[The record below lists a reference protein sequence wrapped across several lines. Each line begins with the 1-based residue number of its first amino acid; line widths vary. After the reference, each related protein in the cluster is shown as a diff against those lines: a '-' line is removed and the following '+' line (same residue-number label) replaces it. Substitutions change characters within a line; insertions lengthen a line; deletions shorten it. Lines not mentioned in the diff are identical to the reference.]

1 MSEPNEFPF
10 FSVESEIPLVNHEI
24 ENPTA
29 EIGVL
34 ETFANLPTALASTL
48 EKQGITIPTEIQAR
62 AIPAALAGRSLLA
75 QSHTGSGKTLA
86 FGIPL
91 ALLLKER
98 KHRGNV
104 GALVLTPTRELAT
117 QVSRVF
123 ETTLSALHLRT
134 LPITGG
140 ASYGKQKGALK
151 AGVDIVVGTPGRI
164 VDLINQQ
171 VLLLEDVQILV
182 LDEVDQMLDQGFAD
196 DLEKIREQIGQTKQT
211 LFFSATLNK
220 DIRKLARGILK
231 DPIEITTNSKEAQS
245 PSTISH
251 SYLEVRNGAEQRAL
265 VNALMYH
272 NPEQALI
279 FCKTKQECAELTD
292 SLLKR
297 GFHAEALHGDLSQQ
311 DRNAALDR
319 FRSRRL
325 QYLIAT
331 NVAARGIDLQELP
344 LVVNFNVPYDV
355 ESYTH
360 RVGRTGRNGKPGMA
374 WTIVTPQSRRN
385 FEFIMRHMHLRPDLV
400 AVPNAS
406 EILHKAAENHITNL
420 QAPRTIPANRTA
432 EKAALRALE
441 KLSAEQKETLLLES
455 LVRQLERMETY
466 YSDEIVVTRPL
477 VDLDFVPGKKTF
489 SDRRGSGDRGDRGG
503 RDSRGARDDR
513 GPRTDRAAPRTDRAA
528 PRTDRAAPRTDRAA
542 PRTEQKKPF
551 KPFKKRQD

>member
-1 MSEPNEFPF
+1 
-10 FSVESEIPLVNHEI
+10 VKIESENTP
-24 ENPTA
+24 A
-29 EIGVL
+29 ETGVL
-34 ETFANLPTALASTL
+34 ETFANLPTALATAL

-62 AIPAALAGRSLLA
+62 AIPAALEGRSLLA

-123 ETTLSALHLRT
+123 ETTLNALHLRT

-164 VDLINQQ
+164 VDLINQNI
-171 VLLLEDVQILV
+171 LILEDVSILV
-182 LDEVDQMLDQGFAD
+182 LDEVDQMLDQGFAE
-196 DLEKIREQIGQTKQT
+196 DLEKIREKVGQSKQT

-231 DPIEITTNSKEAQS
+231 DPVEITTNSKEAAS

-251 SYLEVRNGAEQRAL
+251 MYFEVRNGAEQRAL

-272 NPEQALI
+272 SPEQALV
-279 FCKTKQECAELTD
+279 FCKTKQECADLTD

-319 FRSRRL
+319 FRTRRL

-331 NVAARGIDLQELP
+331 NVAARGIDLHELP
-344 LVVNFNVPYDV
+344 LVVNFNVPFDV
-355 ESYTH
+355 DSYTH
-360 RVGRTGRNGKPGMA
+360 RVGRTGRNGKLGSA
-374 WTIVTPQSRRN
+374 WTIVTPQTRRN
-385 FEFIMRHMHLRPDLV
+385 FEFIMRHMHLRPQIL
-400 AVPNAS
+400 AIPNAS

-420 QAPRTIPANRTA
+420 QTPRTTPANRTA
-432 EKAALRALE
+432 EKAAARALE
-441 KLSAEQKETLLLES
+441 KLSADEKEVLLKES

-466 YSDEIVVTRPL
+466 YNDEIVVTRPL
-477 VDLDFVPGKKTF
+477 VDLDFVPGKKPY
-489 SDRRGSGDRGDRGG
+489 SDKRS
-503 RDSRGARDDR
+503 SQKESR
-513 GPRTDRAAPRTDRAA
+513 GPRDGKKSSRPFAPSRSVSEKQGRHYKNDDRSH
-528 PRTDRAAPRTDRAA
+528 
-542 PRTEQKKPF
+542 F
-551 KPFKKRQD
+551 HKRGSNSH

>member
-1 MSEPNEFPF
+1 VKNE
-10 FSVESEIPLVNHEI
+10 SQNTATELAALES
-24 ENPTA
+24 
-29 EIGVL
+29 
-34 ETFANLPTALASTL
+34 FANLPKALADVL
-48 EKQGITIPTEIQAR
+48 EKQGITTPTEVQAR
-62 AIPAALAGRSLLA
+62 AIPAALAGRSVLA

-117 QVSRVF
+117 QVSKVF

-151 AGVDIVVGTPGRI
+151 SGVDIVVGTPGRI
-164 VDLINQQ
+164 VDLIAQEI
-171 VLLLEDVQILV
+171 LILDDVEILV
-182 LDEVDQMLDQGFAD
+182 LDEVDQMLDQGFAE
-196 DLEKIREQIGQTKQT
+196 DLNKIRDKVGQSKQT
-211 LFFSATLNK
+211 LFFSATLNR
-220 DIRKLARGILK
+220 DIRALARGILK
-231 DPIEITTNSKEAQS
+231 DPIEITTSTKGAQS
-245 PSTISH
+245 PATIKH
-251 SYLEVRNGAEQRAL
+251 SYLEVRTGAEQRAL

-279 FCKTKQECAELTD
+279 FCKTKQECADLTD

-360 RVGRTGRNGKPGMA
+360 RVGRTGRNGKFGMA

-385 FEFIMRHMHLRPDLV
+385 YEFIMRHMSLRPDLV

-406 EILHKAAENHITNL
+406 EILHKAAENHIANL
-420 QAPRTIPANRTA
+420 QAPRTGAANRTA
-432 EKAALRALE
+432 EKAATRALE
-441 KLSAEQKETLLLES
+441 KLTAEEKETLLKES

-466 YSDEIVVTRPL
+466 YSDEIVVGRPL
-477 VDLDFVPGKKTF
+477 VDLDAAPEKRKY
-489 SDRRGSGDRGDRGG
+489 SDNRGG
-503 RDSRGARDDR
+503 QGHSGYRNSRGGGHGGGGSRPFSRGGSSAGGGGANAADDKR
-513 GPRTDRAAPRTDRAA
+513 KPFKA
-528 PRTDRAAPRTDRAA
+528 
-542 PRTEQKKPF
+542 PF
-551 KPFKKRQD
+551 KPFTKKPRQD

>member
-1 MSEPNEFPF
+1 VNSESTVSLKNT
-10 FSVESEIPLVNHEI
+10 N
-24 ENPTA
+24 N
-29 EIGVL
+29 
-34 ETFANLPTALASTL
+34 NLPPELLPLESFSTLPEALACTL
-48 EKQGITIPTEIQAR
+48 EKQGITTPTEIQSI
-62 AIPAALAGRSLLA
+62 AIPAALSGRSLLA

-98 KHRGNV
+98 KKRGNI

-123 ETTLSALHLRT
+123 ETTLNALHLKT

-164 VDLINQQ
+164 VDLIAQG
-171 VLLLEDVQILV
+171 VLILDDVEILV
-182 LDEVDQMLDQGFAD
+182 LDEVDQMLDQGFAE
-196 DLEKIREQIGQTKQT
+196 DLEKIREQVGQSKQT
-211 LFFSATLNK
+211 FFFSATLNK

-231 DPIEITTNSKEAQS
+231 DPIEITTNQKEAHS
-245 PSTISH
+245 PATITH
-251 SYLEVRNGAEQRAL
+251 MYLEVRNGAEQRAL

-272 NPEQALI
+272 NPEQALV

-311 DRNAALDR
+311 ERNAALDR

-325 QYLIAT
+325 QYLVAT

-344 LVVNFNVPYDV
+344 LVVNYNVPYDV

-360 RVGRTGRNGKPGMA
+360 RVGRTGRNGKEGSA

-385 FEFIMRHMHLRPDLV
+385 YEFIMRHMHLRPQLL

-420 QAPRTIPANRTA
+420 QTPRLTPPNRTA

-441 KLSAEQKETLLLES
+441 KLTAEEKDMLLKES

-466 YSDEIVVTRPL
+466 YNDEIVVTKPL
-477 VDLDFVPGKKTF
+477 VDLDFVPSKNRFEKRGYEKRTGEKKFEKKSFGKKDFEKRPF
-489 SDRRGSGDRGDRGG
+489 SQKPFD
-503 RDSRGARDDR
+503 
-513 GPRTDRAAPRTDRAA
+513 
-528 PRTDRAAPRTDRAA
+528 
-542 PRTEQKKPF
+542 KKPF
-551 KPFKKRQD
+551 HKKPFSKPQNP